1 MRRATWLF
9 LPIAAALS
17 LAAPDRALAQS
28 KDDVTKFKN
37 RETAVWESV
46 KNKENTAIRNV
57 FDKDYTAVYEDG
69 ISGIDEEIAG
79 IAKMTLRSYQLSDWR
94 IHRLDDLNMIVAY
107 KAVVDGD
114 ANGQAMSGTYNALTV
129 WHRRGN
135 QWSVAAH
142 TDVKA
147 KQ

>member
-9 LPIAAALS
+9 LPVAAALS
-17 LAAPDRALAQS
+17 FAVPDRALAQS
-28 KDDVTKFKN
+28 KDDITKFKN

-46 KNKENTAIRNV
+46 KNKEVTAIRNV

-69 ISGIDEEIAG
+69 IAGIDEEIAG
-79 IAKMTLRSYQLSDWR
+79 ISKMTLRSYQLSDWR

-107 KAVVDGD
+107 KVVMDGD
-114 ANGQAMSGTYNALTV
+114 ANGQALSGSYNALTV

-142 TDVKA
+142 SDVKA
-147 KQ
+147 KK

>member
-1 MRRATWLF
+1 MRRATWLL
-9 LPIAAALS
+9 LPVAAALS

-46 KNKENTAIRNV
+46 ENKEITAIRNV

-79 IAKMTLRSYQLSDWR
+79 ISKMAVRFHQLSNWR

-147 KQ
+147 KK